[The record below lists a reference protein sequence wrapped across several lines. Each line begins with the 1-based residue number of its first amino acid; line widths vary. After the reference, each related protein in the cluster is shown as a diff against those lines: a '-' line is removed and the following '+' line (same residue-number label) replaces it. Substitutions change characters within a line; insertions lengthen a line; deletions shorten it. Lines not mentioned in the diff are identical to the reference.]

1 MDFFEVVETRRSVR
15 KYSQTKVPELVM
27 RKALGAALKAPNS
40 SNMQPWEFYWVRSE
54 EKKKLLVEACLNQ
67 SAARTAAELVVAV
80 ARMDTWNRNRKLVMQ
95 GLKETGDLNN
105 KTLQYYT
112 KVIPFM
118 YFNDPFNLSG
128 LLRFLIFNIAGLFK
142 PVPRKPAFLHE
153 QYEVVTK
160 TTALACEN
168 FMLAMTAQGYGSC
181 PMEGFDEARV
191 KRILNLKGKSHVVM
205 VISVGEV
212 DPSGIW
218 GQQYRIDEKLT
229 VFEV

>member
-1 MDFFEVVETRRSVR
+1 MDFFEAVEKRRSVR
-15 KYSQTKVPELVM
+15 KYSQSKVPELVM

-67 SAARTAAELVVAV
+67 SAARTAGELVVAV

-105 KTLQYYT
+105 KTIQYYT

-128 LLRFLIFNIAGLFK
+128 LLRFLIFNIAGLFR
-142 PVPRKPAFLHE
+142 PVPRKPAFRHE
-153 QYEVVTK
+153 QYEVVAK

-168 FMLAMTAQGYGSC
+168 FMLAIAAQGYGSC
-181 PMEGFDEARV
+181 PMEGFDEVRV
-191 KRILNLKGKSHVVM
+191 KRILNIKGKSHVVM